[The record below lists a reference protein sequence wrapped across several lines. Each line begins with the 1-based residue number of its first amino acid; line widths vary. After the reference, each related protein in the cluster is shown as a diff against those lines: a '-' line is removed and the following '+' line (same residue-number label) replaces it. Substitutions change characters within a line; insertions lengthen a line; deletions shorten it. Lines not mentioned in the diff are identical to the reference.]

1 MRINPA
7 IALAACALALGFAG
21 AAKADSYSKVLRKAC
36 VADYKKHCGE
46 YGLESA
52 ALRLCMDKAGQ
63 NLSKDCVRAL
73 VRAGEVSQS
82 EVNRRKSAG
91 R

>member
-7 IALAACALALGFAG
+7 ISLAACALALGFAG
-21 AAKADSYSKVLRKAC
+21 AAKADPYSRAVQKAC

-63 NLSKDCVRAL
+63 SLSKSCVRAL
-73 VRAGEVSQS
+73 VRAGEVSQA
-82 EVNRRKSAG
+82 EVDRRKASG
-91 R
+91 H